1 MPYSM
6 AKKILK
12 RTMKLSIKHQL
23 GRNEKFPL
31 IGKSEST
38 ARELK
43 SLLLLK
49 EALGGRLDA
58 QDSSSISMV
67 NSSQSVIEYY
77 YYCTG

>member
-1 MPYSM
+1 
-6 AKKILK
+6 
-12 RTMKLSIKHQL
+12 MKLSIKHHL
-23 GRNEKFPL
+23 SRNEKFPL

-38 ARELK
+38 ARELN

-58 QDSSSISMV
+58 QDTSSISMV
-67 NSSQSVIEYY
+67 NSSQLVIQYYYYYY